1 MTKNWLK
8 NEIKILFNN
17 FYVWKNSIYLW
28 LKNKIKLKYQL
39 AEKIVDIYINNLKRN
54 IRSEV
59 NLGDTKENILNFL
72 SNVESIWIKIDYLE
86 KKFLIISI
94 QTILNGQINL
104 KYDMRK

>member
-39 AEKIVDIYINNLKRN
+39 AEKIVNMYRL
-54 IRSEV
+54 
-59 NLGDTKENILNFL
+59 T
-72 SNVESIWIKIDYLE
+72 
-86 KKFLIISI
+86 
-94 QTILNGQINL
+94 T
-104 KYDMRK
+104 